1 MVGGNFASYGRMKE
15 AWRLF
20 SSTTY
25 NVTSCTLPYMI
36 FLKYRSF
43 DVHIDTTTTR
53 EQDFVLGRR
62 YAIILPK

>member
-20 SSTTY
+20 SSY
-25 NVTSCTLPYMI
+25 HIQRDVLHIDLYD
-36 FLKYRSF
+36 FLKYRFF

-62 YAIILPK
+62 YAILLPK